1 MKALFQKKETIETL
15 KFIGLLIAIFI
26 VINLIITFIP
36 PFNKYHIF
44 AVQTDSM
51 DPIIAPGDIV
61 VTKEIKPEDIEVG
74 DIMAFRVDITGDGI
88 DDVVVHYIDDIQSY
102 NNELIFKTKP
112 HISDIQDR
120 WTIEEVDLIGVYQY
134 QINGLGKIL
143 LFAQSWVG
151 RIIILVD
158 IIIISVLYDIL
169 FGGKSKKEAKK
180 DIPEVQTE
188 PKEDKEK
195 ISTE

>member
-1 MKALFQKKETIETL
+1 MKKIVIKKETKETL
-15 KFIGLLIAIFI
+15 KFIGLLILIFA
-26 VINLIITFIP
+26 VINVIFTFIP

-61 VTKEIKPEDIEVG
+61 ITKEIKPEDVKVG
-74 DIMAFRVDITGDGI
+74 DIMAFYVDITNDSV

-112 HISDIQDR
+112 HVSDIQDR

-134 QINGLGKIL
+134 QVNGLGKIL
-143 LFAQSWVG
+143 LFMQSWVG
-151 RIIILVD
+151 RIIILLD

-169 FGGKSKKEAKK
+169 FGKKK
-180 DIPEVQTE
+180 DTPNKEPSTE
-188 PKEDKEK
+188 ELDDLDDKEK
-195 ISTE
+195 ISIE